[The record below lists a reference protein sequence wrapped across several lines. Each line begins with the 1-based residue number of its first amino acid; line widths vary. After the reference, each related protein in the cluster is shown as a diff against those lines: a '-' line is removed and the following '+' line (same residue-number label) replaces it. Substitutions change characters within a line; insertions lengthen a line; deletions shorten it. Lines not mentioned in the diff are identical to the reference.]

1 MEKHKKID
9 TKAIE
14 YHIAGILKA
23 LGDNP
28 EREGLKDTPKRVAK
42 MYEEV
47 FDGMNYTNEEI
58 ADMFN
63 KTFALDRLEEE
74 FENVECKSQNGNSDM
89 VVVKDIDI
97 FSYCEHH
104 LALMYD
110 MKVTVAYIPKG
121 RVIGLSKIARIA
133 DMVSKRLQL
142 QERIGSDI
150 ADIMH
155 MVTGAKDI
163 AVFIE
168 GCHSCM
174 TARGIKK
181 ANTKTYT
188 QTLRGRFNNES
199 NGFVQWWNR

>member
-1 MEKHKKID
+1 MLSAQSLRGEARMEIMMID

-14 YHIAGILKA
+14 EHIRGILVA
-23 LGDNP
+23 LGDDP

-47 FDGMNYTNEEI
+47 FLGMNYSNHEI
-58 ADMFN
+58 AQMFD
-63 KTFALDRLEEE
+63 KTFEDEIEELDTS
-74 FENVECKSQNGNSDM
+74 K
-89 VVVKDIDI
+89 VVVMKDIDL

-104 LALMYD
+104 MALMYD
-110 MKVTVAYIPKG
+110 MKVTVAYIPNG

-150 ADIMH
+150 ADIMQ
-155 MVTGAKDI
+155 MITGAKDI